1 MIFEKA
7 FWFIKKGYMLQLSY
21 KFDFFLRLFFMLF
34 NILTYYFIAK
44 LIGDGAAKY
53 LEPYGGDLDAA
64 IQQAR
69 DAGVSKMM
77 GISVDLD
84 DHIALSEIAAR
95 HADVGYSVGVHPCED
110 QAVMQR
116 ATVETLVGLAQS
128 DKVWAIGETGLD
140 YFHSTEFV
148 AEQKA
153 CFARHIQASKIVKK
167 PVVVHTRSSK
177 TDTIDIIRA
186 ENSTHGILHCFTED
200 WETAKAVLDCG
211 YYISFSGIVSFKNA
225 QDLRDVAKQ
234 VPLDRLLIET
244 DSPYLA
250 PMPYRGK
257 SNEPKYVPYVA
268 KALSDVYHKS
278 LEEIA
283 MITTQNFENLLKM
296 K

>member
-1 MIFEKA
+1 MFVDTHCHLT
-7 FWFIKKGYMLQLSY
+7 ML
-21 KFDFFLRLFFMLF
+21 
-34 NILTYYFIAK
+34 N
-44 LIGDGAAKY
+44 
-53 LEPYGGDLDAA
+53 LEPYAGNLDAA
-64 IQQAR
+64 LAEAR
-69 DAGVSKMM
+69 QCGVSKFM

-110 QAVMQR
+110 IAVMQR
-116 ATVETLVGLAQS
+116 ATVEYLVELAQAE
-128 DKVWAIGETGLD
+128 KVWALGETGLD
-140 YFHSTEFV
+140 YFHSTDFI

-153 CFARHIQASKIVKK
+153 CFARHIQASKIAKK
-167 PVVVHTRSSK
+167 PVVVHTRSAK
-177 TDTIDIIRA
+177 HDTIDIIRA
-186 ENSTHGILHCFTED
+186 EKSTHGILHCFTED

-211 YYISFSGIVSFKNA
+211 YYISFSGIISFKNA

-234 VPLDRLLIET
+234 VPLDRVLIET

-268 KALSDVYHKS
+268 KALSDVYDKP

-283 MITTQNFENLLKM
+283 LITTQNFENLLKQ

>member
-1 MIFEKA
+1 MFVDTHCHLT
-7 FWFIKKGYMLQLSY
+7 ML
-21 KFDFFLRLFFMLF
+21 
-34 NILTYYFIAK
+34 N
-44 LIGDGAAKY
+44 
-53 LEPYGGDLDAA
+53 LEPYAGDLDVA

-84 DHIALSEIAAR
+84 DHIALSAIAAR

-110 QAVMQR
+110 PDMMQR
-116 ATVETLVGLAQS
+116 ATVDTLVELAS
-128 DKVWAIGETGLD
+128 HDKVWAIGETGLD
-140 YFHSTEFV
+140 YFHSAEFV
-148 AEQKA
+148 TQQKE
-153 CFARHIQASKIVKK
+153 CFARHIQASQIVKK

-177 TDTIDIIRA
+177 QDTIDIIRA
-186 ENSTHGILHCFTED
+186 EHSSHGILHCFTED
-200 WETAKAVLDCG
+200 WDTAKAVLDCG
-211 YYISFSGIVSFKNA
+211 YYISFSGIISFKNA

-268 KALSDVYHKS
+268 KALSDVYDKS

-283 MITTQNFENLLKM
+283 FITTQNFENLLKM